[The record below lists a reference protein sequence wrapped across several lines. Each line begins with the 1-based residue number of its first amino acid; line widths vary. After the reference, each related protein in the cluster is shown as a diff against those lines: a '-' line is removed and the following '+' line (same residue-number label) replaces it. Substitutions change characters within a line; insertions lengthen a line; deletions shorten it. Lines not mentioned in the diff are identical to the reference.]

1 MIIVVNLGVNLISD
15 GEVICIVV
23 FVLIE
28 ECRKECVKDVKKI
41 GEEVK
46 VFVWNICCD
55 MND

>member
-46 VFVWNICCD
+46 VFV
-55 MND
+55 